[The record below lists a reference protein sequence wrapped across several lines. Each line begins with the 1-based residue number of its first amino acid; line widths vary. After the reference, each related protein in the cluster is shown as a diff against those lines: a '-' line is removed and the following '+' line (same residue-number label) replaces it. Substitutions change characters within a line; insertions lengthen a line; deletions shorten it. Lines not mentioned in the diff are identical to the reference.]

1 MINNDILIIG
11 AVISLFVVFGAII
24 GIISHFI
31 TKYVI
36 KQILR

>member
-1 MINNDILIIG
+1 MINNDIIIIIT
-11 AVISLFVVFGAII
+11 VISLFVVFGGII